1 MTILYRPDAMED
13 LRRSCD
19 YIETKLKNPSAAA
32 ALRTKI
38 LRNVSMLKETPLM
51 GTDYLTQLFS

>member
-13 LRRSCD
+13 LQRSCD
-19 YIETKLKNPSAAA
+19 YIETRKTPSAAA